1 MSDSGPEDSQPKK
14 KSRNSNGRRNFI
26 VGGALVGVGVIGY
39 GLIHTASTQGKGG
52 TVALTS
58 SSSGGTPRVGG
69 TLVVGE
75 YQEPTVYD
83 PNHQY
88 SWETYRVDRHIYE
101 SLVGEDLSKPSSE
114 GPPPLIPAL
123 AESWQV
129 SDDATT
135 FTFKLRHGV
144 KFHDG
149 TPFDAQ
155 AVAFNVRRFH
165 DKSFEY
171 YDVKANAFMKAV
183 YGDLK
188 SFDVVDDYTVRYVFN
203 RPFRDFPRMLP
214 QGNYVSGIF
223 SPEALKTWGQDGL
236 AEHAAGTG
244 PFRLVTRVHGEK
256 TELARNEQ
264 YWGPRPYVDKIVF
277 RPITDD
283 STRLAALQA
292 GEIDILTRTP
302 ADAVQPLSSG
312 GYAVPESTGAGLL
325 YLGWNFKNKFV
336 QDVRVRQAI
345 IQSVDRE
352 GLAKTLFKGHAM
364 AAYSILNPGN
374 TAYDPAQK
382 DFAFDPD
389 AARRLLSAAGFK
401 DGDISFTIATDEAN
415 QPSIEWIQRDLAKV
429 GITVKILSQEWL
441 TYTSNLP
448 HLSDDIALASM
459 EWGFVTPLWLRIVYQ
474 GYVVARG
481 GEDLLGPELAAAIDV
496 ASVEADEAKAIPL
509 WKSANGLL
517 QKQAGVVPLLT
528 FTRYFATSAKVR
540 GFNAPAQNWYDLSRV
555 WLTT

>member
-1 MSDSGPEDSQPKK
+1 MSDSHPKDSPPPDQKR
-14 KSRNSNGRRNFI
+14 KSAGRRSFI
-26 VGGALVGVGVIGY
+26 VGGALLGVGAIGY
-39 GLIHTASTQGKGG
+39 GLISRHGTQGS
-52 TVALTS
+52 VNPAALIHAAS
-58 SSSGGTPRVGG
+58 DGTPRVGG

-75 YQEPTVYD
+75 YQEPTVFD

-101 SLVGEDLSKPSSE
+101 SLVGEDLSRPSSE

-135 FTFKLRHGV
+135 FTFKLRRGV

-149 TPFDAQ
+149 AQFDAH
-155 AVAFNVRRFH
+155 AVEFNVRRFH

-203 RPFRDFPRMLP
+203 KPFRDFPRMLP

-236 AEHAAGTG
+236 AEHASGTG
-244 PFRLVTRVHGEK
+244 PFKLVTRVHGEK
-256 TELARNEQ
+256 TELARHEQ
-264 YWGPRPYVDKIVF
+264 YWGPRPYLDKIVF
-277 RPITDD
+277 RPIIDD

-302 ADAVQPLSSG
+302 ADAVQPLSSN
-312 GYAVPESTGAGLL
+312 GYAVPEGTGAGLL
-325 YLGWNFKNKFV
+325 YLGWNFKNKFA

-345 IQSVDRE
+345 IQSIDRE
-352 GLAKTLFKGHAM
+352 GLAKTLFKGHAI
-364 AAYSILNPGN
+364 ASYNILNPGN

-382 DFAFDPD
+382 DFAYDPD
-389 AARRLLSAAGFK
+389 AARRLLSEAGFK

-429 GITVKILSQEWL
+429 GINVKILSQEWL

-481 GEDLLGPELAAAIDV
+481 GKDLLGPELAASIDV
-496 ASVEADEAKAIPL
+496 ASVEPDEARAIPL

-517 QKQAGVVPLLT
+517 QKQAGVVPLLS
-528 FTRYFATSAKVR
+528 FTRYFSTSPKVR
-540 GFNAPAQNWYDLSRV
+540 GFNVPAQNWYDLSHV
-555 WLTT
+555 WLST